1 MDLSYIFAK
10 NTFTDIFGGQ
20 YDDVS
25 EFAED
30 VADYGISYDRNKEKA
45 RYKASRDLEN
55 RRIRYHYYD
64 KKRRGLL

>member
-10 NTFTDIFGGQ
+10 NTFTDIFGGK

-45 RYKASRDLEN
+45 RYKASRDLRE
-55 RRIRYHYYD
+55 
-64 KKRRGLL
+64 